1 MFAGHLGAQPMHL
14 IQPHQRSL
22 NICDVPGTT
31 LARETKQLHCL
42 TAGRQVAGLRQGS
55 ALPAAPP
62 NCLSFPVWTVV
73 MMVRWRAHLPLLPL
87 PLLLRRAGN
96 KNKDPVLCAFPR

>member
-31 LARETKQLHCL
+31 LARETKQTGSRTETGFSSPRSPTRLSEFPCL
-42 TAGRQVAGLRQGS
+42 DSGDDGQVAGTPTP
-55 ALPAAPP
+55 APPPAA
-62 NCLSFPVWTVV
+62 F
-73 MMVRWRAHLPLLPL
+73 A
-87 PLLLRRAGN
+87 
-96 KNKDPVLCAFPR
+96 